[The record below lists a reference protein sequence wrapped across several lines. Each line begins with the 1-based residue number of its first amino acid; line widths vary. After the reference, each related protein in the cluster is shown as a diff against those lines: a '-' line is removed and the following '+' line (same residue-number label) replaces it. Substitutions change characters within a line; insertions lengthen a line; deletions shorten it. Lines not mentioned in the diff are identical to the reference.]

1 MKRVAL
7 LCLGLA
13 LGAANAAEAQLT
25 MQMSNGWSFTFAGNV
40 NAFIIYQQG
49 KTCTPPGGDCATS
62 SKDNSFGTGLLPAFA
77 VFDAKGKEDNLDL
90 GVHFGFA
97 PQIETGGHFASFFG
111 SQAAGAQ
118 IDMRQVYL
126 TAGGTWGQLL
136 MGKELG
142 VFLRGNIL
150 NDMTLL
156 GVGVG
161 GGGRGTAL
169 GRIGYGYLY
178 TDFRPQL
185 TYSTPSGKSTSFAI
199 GLFEGIG
206 ALNTDPAGPS
216 YETIQLPRVE
226 AEFAYNGKSG
236 ENTNI
241 KFFINGAVQTAKSG
255 PSGDTDDLTS
265 TGGGGGATVDI
276 SGFAL
281 HASGFYAKGMG
292 SLFMGDA
299 CCGPDDSRLANDG
312 IDSNGD
318 GRNSFGYIGQIVYMK
333 PDGKW
338 GVGASYGENH
348 LKRTDDDQA
357 DDGTDE
363 EILKRRAIVGQI
375 TYKWSKS
382 LRWVAEY
389 GHIQNFSD
397 GEEATKSDQGSIG
410 MMLFF

>member
-40 NAFIIYQQG
+40 NAFLIYQTSKTAGGATTG
-49 KTCTPPGGDCATS
+49 KDF
-62 SKDNSFGTGLLPAFA
+62 SFGTGLLPAFA
-77 VFDAKGKEDNLDL
+77 VLDAKGKEENLDL

-97 PQIETGGHFASFFG
+97 PQVETGGHFASFFG

-126 TAGGTWGQLL
+126 TAGGTWGSLL
-136 MGKELG
+136 IGKELG
-142 VFLRGNIL
+142 LFQRGNIL
-150 NDMTLL
+150 TDMTLL
-156 GVGVG
+156 GVGVS

-185 TYSTPSGKSTSFAI
+185 TYSSPSGRPTSISI
-199 GLFEGIG
+199 GLFEGI
-206 ALNTDPAGPS
+206 ASAP
-216 YETIQLPRVE
+216 YEVIELPRLE
-226 AEFAYNGKSG
+226 AEFSYNSKFG
-236 ENTNI
+236 ENSNV
-241 KFFINGAVQTAKSG
+241 KFFLNGAVQTAKDGVTGSTN
-255 PSGDTDDLTS
+255 SLSS
-265 TGGGGGATVDI
+265 TGGGAGLVIDV
-276 SGFAL
+276 SGFAITG
-281 HASGFYAKGMG
+281 SGFFAKGMG

-299 CCGPDDSRLANDG
+299 FLGDSRANGDG
-312 IDSNGD
+312 VDVAGD
-318 GRNSFGYIGQIVYMK
+318 GRNSFGYIGQIVYSSATSK
-333 PDGKW
+333 FGI
-338 GVGASYGENH
+338 GGSFGENH
-348 LKRTDDDQA
+348 LKRTDA
-357 DDGTDE
+357 DKAVPGAPDA
-363 EILKRRAIVGQI
+363 EILKRRAIVGQL

-389 GHIQNFSD
+389 GHIDGYSD
-397 GEEATKSDQGSIG
+397 GVKASKADQGSLG

>member
-40 NAFIIYQQG
+40 NAFLIYQSG
-49 KTCTPPGGDCATS
+49 KERRRHLRTDR
-62 SKDNSFGTGLLPAFA
+62 KDFSFGTGLLPPFA
-77 VFDAKGKEDNLDL
+77 VLDAKGKEENLDL

-126 TAGGTWGQLL
+126 TAGGTWGSLTI
-136 MGKELG
+136 GKELG
-142 VFLRGNIL
+142 LYQRGNIL
-150 NDMTLL
+150 TDMTLL

-185 TYSTPSGKSTSFAI
+185 TYSTPSGRPTSISI
-199 GLFEGIG
+199 GLFEGI
-206 ALNTDPAGPS
+206 ASAP
-216 YETIQLPRVE
+216 YEVFELPRVE
-226 AEFAYNGKSG
+226 AEFAYNSKFG
-236 ENTNI
+236 ENSNV
-241 KFFINGAVQTAKSG
+241 KVFLNGAVQTAKDGASG
-255 PSGDTDDLTS
+255 TTTSLSS
-265 TGGGGGATVDI
+265 TGGGAGVVIDV
-276 SGFAL
+276 SGFAITG
-281 HASGFYAKGMG
+281 SGFFAKGMG

-299 CCGPDDSRLANDG
+299 FLGNARADG
-312 IDSNGD
+312 DGVDVAGD
-318 GRNSFGYIGQIVYMK
+318 GRNSFGYIGQVLYS
-333 PDGKW
+333 P
-338 GVGASYGENH
+338 ASSKFGIGGSFGENH
-348 LKRTDDDQA
+348 LKRTDA
-357 DDGTDE
+357 DKTFDGVDA
-363 EILKRRAIVGQI
+363 EILKSRAIIGQI

-389 GHIQNFSD
+389 GHID
-397 GEEATKSDQGSIG
+397 GYNDGAKTSKSDQGSLG

>member
-49 KTCTPPGGDCATS
+49 KDCTTGDCVTS

-77 VFDAKGKEDNLDL
+77 VLDAKGKEENLDL

-97 PQIETGGHFASFFG
+97 PQIETGGHYASFFG

-126 TAGGTWGQLL
+126 TAGGTWGTLL

-142 VFLRGNIL
+142 LYQRGNIL

-185 TYSTPSGKSTSFAI
+185 TYTSPAGKPATFSV
-199 GLFEGIG
+199 GLFEGI
-206 ALNTDPAGPS
+206 AQAG
-216 YETIQLPRVE
+216 YGTIELPRVE
-226 AEFAYNGKSG
+226 AELGWNGKMG
-236 ENTNI
+236 ETGNI
-241 KFFINGAVQTAKSG
+241 KFFVNGAIQTAKTGATGTTES
-255 PSGDTDDLTS
+255 LTS
-265 TGGGGGATVDI
+265 GGGGAGITIDV
-276 SGFAL
+276 SGFAI
-281 HASGFYAKGMG
+281 HGSGFYAKGMG

-299 CCGPDDSRLANDG
+299 FLGDARAPSDG
-312 IDSNGD
+312 VDAFGD
-318 GRNSFGYIGQIVYMK
+318 GRKSFGYIGQVTYMK
-333 PDGKW
+333 ADSKFGI
-338 GVGASYGENH
+338 GASFGENR
-348 LKRTDDDQA
+348 LKANDA
-357 DDGTDE
+357 EGTGDL
-363 EILKRRAIVGQI
+363 LKRRAIIGQL

-389 GHIQNFSD
+389 GHIQGYTGGDETSK
-397 GEEATKSDQGSIG
+397 ADQGSLG